1 MPDRPHPDKR
11 PCAALTDAGRPCRA
25 AAMRDGAHCFLH
37 DPASAKAAAQARRAG
52 GLHRRREATA
62 ATIYDL
68 DDVATL
74 RGLWRVIEI
83 AVLEYLALENSL
95 ARNRGLVSAVVAGT
109 RLLATADIEARV
121 TALEAAARTGAPA
134 GSNDW
139 LESSDLD
146 QEPEDGGLQQ

>member
-1 MPDRPHPDKR
+1 
-11 PCAALTDAGRPCRA
+11 
-25 AAMRDGAHCFLH
+25 MRDGTHCFLH

-74 RGLWRVIEI
+74 RGMWRLLEI
-83 AVLEYLALENSL
+83 AVLEYLALDNSL

-109 RLLATADIEARV
+109 RLLASADLEARV
-121 TALEAAARTGAPA
+121 TALEAAARTGVPA

-139 LESSDLD
+139 LEGSDLD
-146 QEPEDGGLQQ
+146 QEPEDGGQRQ